1 MRHPPY
7 HLRVNKAIDR
17 FLLVEIIDI
26 LKKYCEISDYT
37 YYGFGG
43 PFLEDCRLIHNRCP
57 EIKIVS
63 IEKNEATFK
72 RQEFHRF
79 SKNLDLIQID
89 FASFLANFSSDGK
102 EIFWLDYTDLKSE
115 HFDEFRSILGKV
127 SENSIVKITVRA
139 EPPPN
144 GLYAWEKFQREYEAE
159 STSNGVAAWEK
170 FLREYKAESTSKS
183 AWEKF
188 QQEYKRVWPPLAK
201 QTDIERLIPFLKLL
215 QKMFKRASQQA
226 LPESGESVFQLLD
239 SAHYNDQ
246 TEMLSITGMVCNK
259 KQRSDVRQWFKN
271 WAFRNLDWK
280 APRKIDVPTLSAKER
295 LHLEKYLPTE
305 TKTGRRALV
314 GALGYRIDNSD
325 SGHLKKLKQYE
336 EFYQYYPYFARIS
349 L

>member
-79 SKNLDLIQID
+79 SKNLDLKRTD

-102 EIFWLDYTDLKSE
+102 EIFWLDYTNLRLG
-115 HFDEFRSILGKV
+115 HFEDFRNILVKV

-139 EPPPN
+139 ELSEPPPN
-144 GLYAWEKFQREYEAE
+144 GL
-159 STSNGVAAWEK
+159 
-170 FLREYKAESTSKS
+170 S
-183 AWEKF
+183 AWENF
-188 QQEYKRVWPPLAK
+188 LLEYEQILPDSVP
-201 QTDIERLIPFLKLL
+201 QTAIERSSPFVELL
-215 QKMFKRASQQA
+215 QEMFQIVSQRA
-226 LPESGESVFQLLD
+226 LPASGESVFQLLD

-259 KQRSDVRQWFKN
+259 NDVSEIRQWFKN
-271 WAFRNLDWK
+271 WAFSNFDWEK
-280 APRKIDVPTLSAKER
+280 DPRKIDVPTLSAKER
-295 LHLEKYLPTE
+295 LHLEKYLPTKA
-305 TKTGRRALV
+305 KTGLSLAR
-314 GALGYRIDNSD
+314 ALGYKIDNSD
-325 SGHLKKLKQYE
+325 SGHLEKLKQYE